1 VLAAIA
7 RWFSRRVGAAKP
19 ERLERAMGG
28 RRRRG
33 ALLWLIFRA
42 MPRAVRRK
50 ALEREEAVIE
60 WRITGRADGRHDV
73 RQLVV
78 EDGAAIVAQGEPREA
93 DLTLTMD
100 GVAFLLLATGN
111 AEGTRLFVNGDVE
124 VEGDPWL
131 AMRLPRFFGGVAPR
145 A

>member
-7 RWFSRRVGAAKP
+7 RWFARRVGAARP
-19 ERLERAMGG
+19 ERLERAMRG

-33 ALLWLIFRA
+33 ALLWLIFSA

-50 ALEREEAVIE
+50 ALEQEEAVIE
-60 WRITGRADGRHDV
+60 WRITGRPDGRHDV

-78 EDGAAIVAQGEPREA
+78 EDGAAIVARGEPREP

-111 AEGTRLFVNGDVE
+111 AAGTRLFVNGDVE
-124 VEGDPWL
+124 IDGDPWL
-131 AMRLPRFFGGVAPR
+131 AMRLPRFFGVGPR